1 MTVAEGLRRL
11 RIPVTARGWHSLF
24 GMGFLLILM
33 FLFVTGTLS
42 VFGREIDWLV
52 NPAQRVVPA
61 DTGKLPFGASF
72 DAVRVQ
78 IPDALILNIIRMPG
92 ARYADQVT
100 VALPDRQGRRLLLVD
115 PYVGQVTGIGSPNT
129 VWFVLRELHRGLS
142 SKSDKV
148 RLAVA
153 GMALPLGGI
162 LVTSLWLYRRFYAG
176 LFRWPRKGARR
187 RAVLGDLHRLIGAW
201 VLIFLVPL
209 VLTSLI
215 FALELVGISGGP
227 YPAYMAMGTRDTGLP
242 DGFAGA
248 DLDRMVAAAVD
259 HYPGLVVTDVALPAQ
274 AMQPVVVRGDLS
286 ALLVRSVANAVYF
299 DPATSAIRGAHRGED
314 ISAGLRLYEASRTLH
329 YGSFGGLPSRILW
342 AVFGS
347 ALSVL
352 AVLGALIYAERL
364 VFMAD
369 RSDSIRTR
377 SRLGHVWAGMGLGNW
392 LGLAVLALAFA
403 LTLRRLLGG

>member
-1 MTVAEGLRRL
+1 MTVADGLRWL

-72 DAVRVQ
+72 DAVRARAPAAV
-78 IPDALILNIIRMPG
+78 ILNIIRMPG

-100 VALPDRQGRRLLLVD
+100 VALPDRQGRRLVLVD
-115 PYVGQVTGIGSPNT
+115 PYVGQVTGIGSTNT

-201 VLIFLVPL
+201 SVIFLLPL
-209 VLTSLI
+209 VLTSLV
-215 FALELVGISGGP
+215 FAFELVGLSGGP
-227 YPAYMAMGTRDTGLP
+227 YPDYMAMGSSATDLP

-248 DLDRMVAAAVD
+248 DLDRMVAAATD
-259 HYPGLVVTDVALPAQ
+259 LYPGLVVTDIALPVQ

-299 DPATSAIRGAHRGED
+299 DSATQTIRGAHRGED
-314 ISAGLRLYEASRTLH
+314 LSGGLRLFEASRTLH
-329 YGSFGGLPSRILW
+329 FGSFAGLPSRILW
-342 AVFGS
+342 AIFGS

-364 VFMAD
+364 VFMAE

-377 SRLGHVWAGMGLGNW
+377 SRLGHVWAGMGPGKW
-392 LGLAVLALAFA
+392 LGLAVIALALA

>member
-1 MTVAEGLRRL
+1 MTVADGVRWL
-11 RIPVTARGWHSLF
+11 RIPVTVRGWHSLL
-24 GMGFLLILM
+24 GMGFLLILL

-42 VFGREIDWLV
+42 IFGKEIDWLV

-61 DTGKLPFGASF
+61 ETGKLSFGRTF
-72 DAVRVQ
+72 DAVYAGV
-78 IPDALILNIIRMPG
+78 PDALILSITRMPG

-100 VALPDRQGRRLLLVD
+100 VALPEGQGRRLVLVD
-115 PYVGQVTGIGSPNT
+115 PYAGQVTGIGSPNT

-153 GMALPLGGI
+153 GMAVPLGGV

-201 VLIFLVPL
+201 SVIFLVPL
-209 VLTSLI
+209 VLTSLV
-215 FALELVGISGGP
+215 FAFELVGISGGS
-227 YPAYMAMGTRDTGLP
+227 YPDYMVMGQSDTALP
-242 DGFAGA
+242 AGFSGA
-248 DLDRMVAAAVD
+248 ALDRMVATAEGF
-259 HYPGLVVTDVALPAQ
+259 YPGLAVTDIALPAN
-274 AMQPVVVRGDLS
+274 AMQPVVVRGDLA

-299 DPATSAIRGAHRGED
+299 DPATQAIRGAHRGEEL
-314 ISAGLRLYEASRTLH
+314 AVGLRLVEASRTLH
-329 YGSFGGLPSRILW
+329 FGSFAGLPSRILW

-377 SRLGHVWAGMGLGNW
+377 SRLGHVWAGMGAGKW
-392 LGLAVLALAFA
+392 LGLAVFALALA
-403 LTLRRLLGG
+403 LTLRRLLAG

>member
-1 MTVAEGLRRL
+1 M
-11 RIPVTARGWHSLF
+11 RIPVTVRGWHSLL

-33 FLFVTGTLS
+33 FLFVTGTVS

-61 DTGKLPFGASF
+61 ETGKLPFGASF
-72 DAVRVQ
+72 DAVRAQV
-78 IPDALILNIIRMPG
+78 PDAVILNIIRMPG

-100 VALPDRQGRRLLLVD
+100 IALPDRQGQRLVLVD
-115 PYVGQVTGIGSPNT
+115 PYAGQVTGIGSPNT

-153 GMALPLGGI
+153 GMAVPLGGV
-162 LVTSLWLYRRFYAG
+162 LVTSLLLYRRFYAG

-201 VLIFLVPL
+201 SVIFLLPL
-209 VLTSLI
+209 VLTSLV
-215 FALELVGISGGP
+215 FAFELVGISGGP
-227 YPAYMAMGTRDTGLP
+227 YPDYMAMGTSDTALP
-242 DGFAGA
+242 AGFAGA
-248 DLDRMVAAAVD
+248 DLDRMVAAATD
-259 HYPGLVVTDVALPAQ
+259 LYPGLVVTDIALPVQ
-274 AMQPVVVRGDLS
+274 PMQPVVVRGDLS

-299 DPATSAIRGAHRGED
+299 DIETQAIRGAHRGED
-314 ISAGLRLYEASRTLH
+314 LSAGLRLYEASRTLH
-329 YGSFGGLPSRILW
+329 FGSFAGLPSRILW

-347 ALSVL
+347 ALTVL

-364 VFMAD
+364 VFMAE

-377 SRLGHVWAGMGLGNW
+377 SRLGHVWAGMGAGKW
-392 LGLAVLALAFA
+392 LGLAVIALALA